1 MAIRSLDKKFS
12 CRREAARCFTSLNIL
27 LSHSRSLKVIPNN
40 SLEYG
45 ACKIKSYFLEGEQV
59 PNIWGPVLL
68 GPTLEP
74 SLSVCLYVCP
84 SVCPPHLC
92 GKTWK
97 LTIYAIFFARGTTNG
112 NDSSEWQTKRIMS
125 VFTERQ
131 NCTKRIGGRQY
142 EHGGVFGDRFW
153 LSALFCSDCSFLL
166 FWAWFVYM

>member
-12 CRREAARCFTSLNIL
+12 CRREAARCFMSLNIL

-74 SLSVCLYVCP
+74 SLSVCL
-84 SVCPPHLC
+84 SVCLSASLSA
-92 GKTWK
+92 T
-97 LTIYAIFFARGTTNG
+97 L
-112 NDSSEWQTKRIMS
+112 M
-125 VFTERQ
+125 RQ
-131 NCTKRIGGRQY
+131 NLKAHNIRQFILLEVQLMEMTAVNDKRNG
-142 EHGGVFGDRFW
+142 
-153 LSALFCSDCSFLL
+153 
-166 FWAWFVYM
+166 